1 MKLARLVYVV
11 FDTLLALILLGAAA
25 LTIGA
30 VIGAL
35 AAMFGALVAVT
46 VGSESIT
53 VVSSIMFWCAGGIAT
68 VATFTVLFSKTWE
81 IAVENAKKLREAQDE
96 LNN

>member
-1 MKLARLVYVV
+1 M
-11 FDTLLALILLGAAA
+11 FDTLLALIILGAAA

-30 VIGAL
+30 VVGAL

-68 VATFTVLFSKTWE
+68 VATFAVLFSNTYE

>member
-11 FDTLLALILLGAAA
+11 FDTLLALIILGAGS

-30 VIGAL
+30 VVGAL

-46 VGSESIT
+46 VG
-53 VVSSIMFWCAGGIAT
+53 
-68 VATFTVLFSKTWE
+68 
-81 IAVENAKKLREAQDE
+81 
-96 LNN
+96 

>member
-1 MKLARLVYVV
+1 
-11 FDTLLALILLGAAA
+11 
-25 LTIGA
+25 
-30 VIGAL
+30 
-35 AAMFGALVAVT
+35 
-46 VGSESIT
+46 VGSESVT

-68 VATFTVLFSKTWE
+68 VATFAVLFSNTYE